1 MKKRKL
7 MSNEELKQFYYAVL
21 RVAAFERGYR
31 RKAKELLRHIV
42 AEMLRRG
49 I

>member
-21 RVAAFERGYR
+21 RVAAFERR
-31 RKAKELLRHIV
+31 LLEI
-42 AEMLRRG
+42 LNNF
-49 I
+49 